1 MAKGPRQDEI
11 SFLVS
16 PGDTFKIYVDKN
28 RWREMTRSGEASDHL
43 LPSDGEI
50 AVIPA
55 FSLLEMTIASKNSD
69 AATDKGSCVNIMR
82 VRPLPRDVSVN
93 SISSF
98 LPRLPSSLNDAL
110 LGASTKAI
118 ASPWIGHDLVKDA
131 VSFFRV
137 TCAVDTVCEIVDLTD
152 KSGVVSQAVRL
163 SHWSTIPS
171 ENINPVDV
179 PESAFLA
186 SCNAKRLDHAVAMF
200 QVAFAM
206 EAVSLF
212 VTHDAYLAKNGA
224 SCLRALPIISCA
236 KMFAK
241 MKMSNFLLDSHLG
254 SAPNLDSLDSLAASS
269 SAPSIQVDSGVTY
282 NDGEG
287 VEMQPIIF
295 SLPLD
300 PTIVDDVDAIELRP
314 SLDFPFMLGYKS
326 SKFYT
331 VSATFGEKP
340 PKERV
345 EGVLVFNVDV
355 SKKSASSS
363 VTRSG
368 SVTVK
373 RKMNRMSFT

>member
-1 MAKGPRQDEI
+1 
-11 SFLVS
+11 
-16 PGDTFKIYVDKN
+16 
-28 RWREMTRSGEASDHL
+28 
-43 LPSDGEI
+43 
-50 AVIPA
+50 
-55 FSLLEMTIASKNSD
+55 
-69 AATDKGSCVNIMR
+69 MR

-93 SISSF
+93 SIASF

-254 SAPNLDSLDSLAASS
+254 SAPNLDSHLGSAPNLDSLDSLAASS
-269 SAPSIQVDSGVTY
+269 SAPSIQVDSGATY

-363 VTRSG
+363 VTRGG